1 MRLSFAHHR
10 SIALGAALA
19 LALLSLTPAHA
30 QAPTEP
36 MEEPAPMAEPAAPA
50 LTVDST
56 HLELP
61 PGPELVVEEGAVRL
75 LLEDAIALA
84 LRRNLDIAVERYN
97 RRQSLLGIRQ
107 ARGLYDLRLSL
118 DASLENSDSPATAR
132 VEGVAVLTSDSRD
145 ATFSVAQLTPFGGE
159 AAFSLFGLRESSNS
173 ENNILDPQYFSQG
186 NVRFSQPLLRDLGY
200 AATNRDVIVAR
211 LNSDINL
218 EFFEQQVS
226 DVVEQVEAAYWRLV
240 EAREQLVVA
249 QDALELA
256 DDLHRRNRIQV
267 EVGTLAPIELVQ
279 SEATI
284 AQRQE
289 DIIRT
294 EAALGDA
301 IDELLR
307 LLNLPDTMAEGLDV
321 VPLTD
326 PETERLEVDV
336 DGAIR
341 MALAERPVVRTQR
354 LAVQQLEVDSRVA
367 ANAKLPRADLVVNYG
382 ASAIGG
388 SGNVDLGEGQVLNV
402 DSDLRE
408 VIGDVFSR
416 EFTGWSVG
424 VTVAYPLQN
433 RSARAAS
440 AIADL
445 ELEQARTELS
455 RLELNVVTEVRSAAR
470 RVRTAAQQ
478 IESARSTRRL
488 QERNLEAEQ
497 KRYENGMSDS
507 FRIAQIQT
515 DLTEAASREVTAVT
529 NYRVALSSYHRAV
542 GRLLESHGVE
552 LLGPGQQYRPEERPA
567 YLSFLD

>member
-1 MRLSFAHHR
+1 MRHSFAHHR

-19 LALLSLTPAHA
+19 LALLSSTPAHA

-61 PGPELVVEEGAVRL
+61 PAPELVVEEGAVRL

-97 RRQSLLGIRQ
+97 RRQSLLGINQ
-107 ARGLYDLRLSL
+107 ARGLYDLRTTL
-118 DASLENSDSPATAR
+118 DATVDQSDSPATAR
-132 VEGVAVLTSDSRD
+132 VEGVAVLESDSRNSRL
-145 ATFSVAQLTPFGGE
+145 TFSQLTPFGGE
-159 AAFSLFGLRESSNS
+159 AAFSLFAQRDSSNN
-173 ENNILDPQYFSQG
+173 ENILLDPQFFASG
-186 NVRFSQPLLRDLGY
+186 GVSFTQPLLRDFGY
-200 AATNRDVIVAR
+200 AATNRDVIIAR

-226 DVVEQVEAAYWRLV
+226 SVVEQVEAAYWRLV

-249 QDALELA
+249 QDALQLA

-326 PETERLEVDV
+326 PETERLDVDV
-336 DGAIR
+336 EEAIR
-341 MALAERPVVRTQR
+341 VALAERPEVRTQR
-354 LAVQQLEVDSRVA
+354 LAVQQLEVDVVVA
-367 ANAKLPRADLVVNYG
+367 RNAKLPQADLTVSYG
-382 ASAIGG
+382 ATAVGG
-388 SGNVDLGEGQVLNV
+388 SGAVNLGGGEVLNV
-402 DSDLRE
+402 DTDLGEAISDVL
-408 VIGDVFSR
+408 SR
-416 EFTGWSVG
+416 EFTGWTVG
-424 VTVAYPLQN
+424 VTLAYPLQN

-455 RLELNVVTEVRSAAR
+455 RLELDVVTEVRSAAR

-529 NYRVALSSYHRAV
+529 NYRVALSTYQRAV

-552 LLGPGQQYRPEERPA
+552 LVGPGQQYRPEERPG